1 MALALR
7 MCTGF
12 SWVFPGLFI
21 CRVFMSASYSQ
32 LKAFHAVAVHGG
44 FSRAAEQL
52 CLSQPAISDQ
62 VRKLEAHFEVALFHR
77 NRRQVRLTEA
87 GQELLAITQ
96 RMFAAEAEADE
107 LLRSHGGLQR
117 GSLSLSVDSA
127 VHLLPALACFTRAH
141 PGIRLRLATGNS
153 SQSLARLFDYQ
164 ADLAVVGWH
173 PDDARL
179 MSWQLAEHPM
189 VAFAAAGHSWAERR
203 QLTLAELAGLPLILR
218 EPGSRTRQ
226 VLEEEMQRA
235 GLRIEQAIEVEGRE
249 AVSELVAAG
258 VGVGI
263 VSAAELGGDTRLRA
277 IAICD
282 GARQM
287 PEYLVTLREHEPRS
301 VVRAFLAA
309 VRQAQP
315 VS

>member
-1 MALALR
+1 MFARGFRSLVGFLR
-7 MCTGF
+7 FT
-12 SWVFPGLFI
+12 
-21 CRVFMSASYSQ
+21 FMSASYSQ

-44 FSRAAEQL
+44 FSRAAEKL

-77 NRRQVRLTEA
+77 NRRQVQLTEP
-87 GQELLAITQ
+87 GRELLAITQ

-107 LLRSHGGLQR
+107 LLRSHGALQR
-117 GSLSLSVDSA
+117 GSLALSVDSA
-127 VHLLPALACFTRAH
+127 VHLLPALACFSRAY
-141 PGIRLRLATGNS
+141 PGIRLKLAAGNS
-153 SQSLARLFDYQ
+153 SQSLTRLFDYQ

-173 PDDARL
+173 PDDGRL
-179 MSWQLAEHPM
+179 LSMKLAEHPI
-189 VAFAAAGHSWAERR
+189 VAFAAAGHPWAARR
-203 QLTLAELAGLPLILR
+203 QLSLVDLAGLPLILR
-218 EPGSRTRQ
+218 EQGSHTRQ

-235 GLRIEQAIEVEGRE
+235 GLGIEQAIEVEGRE

-263 VSAAELGGDTRLRA
+263 VSAAELGGDTRLCA
-277 IAICD
+277 IEIRDCT
-282 GARQM
+282 RRM
-287 PEYLVTLREHEPRS
+287 PEYLVTLREHESRS
-301 VVRAFLAA
+301 AIRAFLAS